1 MKYFRSLIQHEKV
14 LEGQRF
20 EDKHRLTSF
29 ANFANRKMKTMKFET
44 LPTTLKITNI
54 VTNKWMNVIHIYAK
68 LTIELYDNVNIKL
81 TLHS

>member
-1 MKYFRSLIQHEKV
+1 
-14 LEGQRF
+14 
-20 EDKHRLTSF
+20 
-29 ANFANRKMKTMKFET
+29 MKFET